1 MTIAWA
7 SFFAELASNPVLVA
21 VTLLNV
27 GVIVVNDATDATDA
41 NDAPNAMAT
50 VISTHI
56 IKPPGGYSHDGYVQ
70 LLGTAAIM
78 GVGAAKGAAAI
89 MGAGAAKG
97 AAAIMG
103 VGEAKGMGAV
113 T

>member
-27 GVIVVNDATDATDA
+27 GVIVVNGATV
-41 NDAPNAMAT
+41 APNAIAT

-56 IKPPGGYSHDGYVQ
+56 MKPPGGGYSHDGYVQ
-70 LLGTAAIM
+70 LLGTAAIT
-78 GVGAAKGAAAI
+78 GAGTAKGTAAI

-103 VGEAKGMGAV
+103 VSAAKGMGAV

>member
-27 GVIVVNDATDATDA
+27 GVIVVNGATV
-41 NDAPNAMAT
+41 APNAIAT

-56 IKPPGGYSHDGYVQ
+56 MKPPGGYSHDGYVQ

-78 GVGAAKGAAAI
+78 GAGAAKGTAAI

-97 AAAIMG
+97 TAAIMG
-103 VGEAKGMGAV
+103 VSAAKGMGAV

>member
-27 GVIVVNDATDATDA
+27 GVIVVSGATV
-41 NDAPNAMAT
+41 APNAIAT

-56 IKPPGGYSHDGYVQ
+56 MKPPGGYSHDGYVQ
-70 LLGTAAIM
+70 FLDT
-78 GVGAAKGAAAI
+78 AAI

-97 AAAIMG
+97 TAAIMG
-103 VGEAKGMGAV
+103 AGAAKGMGAV